1 MKAVAILGST
11 GSIGVNTLDVL
22 AGHIEEYQVVALAGW
37 RQVDRLFEQC
47 LTFQPRIA
55 VVCDAEAAKVL
66 AARLKAA
73 GCQTEVAYGAQALVD
88 IACLPEADIV
98 MAAIVG
104 AAGLPPT
111 LAAAESGKRILL
123 ANKEALVVSGR
134 LLLDSVRRHQAQLLP
149 VDSEHSAILQSLP
162 YDYAGDL
169 SAAGVSK
176 IILTASG
183 GPFRQTPLDKLQH
196 ATADEAC
203 SHPNWV
209 MGRKISVD
217 SASLMNKGLEVIE
230 AHWLFNA
237 PAERIEVV
245 VHPQSVVHSMVQY
258 HDGSVVAQMGTPDMR
273 TPIACALAWPKRV
286 ANNVAPVDW
295 LQLPALTFEAP
306 DMDRFPCL
314 RLAFAALQTGG
325 DAPAV
330 LNAANEVAVEAF
342 LAGRIG
348 FMDLPAIVQGTLDN
362 CHYGVS
368 NDLSELLECDRAA
381 RAIARRLVEKK

>member
-1 MKAVAILGST
+1 MKTVSILGST

-22 AGHIEEYQVVALAGW
+22 AGLSEEYRVVALAGW
-37 RQVDRLFEQC
+37 KQIDRLFEQC
-47 LTFQPRIA
+47 LAFHPRVA
-55 VVCDAEAAKVL
+55 VVRDAEAAKTL
-66 AARLKAA
+66 AERLKAA
-73 GCQTEVAYGAQALVD
+73 SCTTEVMYGEQALIDV
-88 IACLPEADIV
+88 ASGSEVDIV

-111 LAAAESGKRILL
+111 LAAARSGKRILL
-123 ANKEALVVSGR
+123 ANKEALVISGR
-134 LLLDSVRRHQAQLLP
+134 LLLDSVHRHQAQLLP

-183 GPFRQTPLDKLQH
+183 GPFRHTSLEALH
-196 ATADEAC
+196 HVSADEAC

-237 PAERIEVV
+237 PAEHIEVV

-258 HDGSVVAQMGTPDMR
+258 HDGSVVAQMGAPDMR
-273 TPIACALAWPKRV
+273 TPIACALDWPQRV
-286 ANNVAPVDW
+286 QNNVPPVDW
-295 LQLPALTFEAP
+295 LRLPALTFEAP

-314 RLAFAALQTGG
+314 RLAFAALQAGG

-330 LNAANEVAVEAF
+330 LNAANEVAVDAF

-348 FMDLPAIVQGTLDN
+348 FMDIPAIVQGTLDG
-362 CHYGVS
+362 CHYGTS
-368 NDLSELLECDRAA
+368 NDLSELLECDRMA
-381 RAIARRLVEKK
+381 RIIASHLVEK